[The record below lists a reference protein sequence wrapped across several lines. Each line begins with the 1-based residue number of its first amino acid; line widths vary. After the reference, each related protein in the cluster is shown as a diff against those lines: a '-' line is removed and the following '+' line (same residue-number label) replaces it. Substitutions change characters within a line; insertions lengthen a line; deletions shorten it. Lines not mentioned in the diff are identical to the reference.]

1 MEKVVVKQVRSE
13 IGRSERVRR
22 VLDALGLGRIGR
34 EKTIAHTPAVAGMI
48 RRVGNLL
55 EVRKVK

>member
-1 MEKVVVKQVRSE
+1 MEKVVVKQIRSE
-13 IGRSERVRR
+13 IGRNRRVRA
-22 VLDALGLGRIGR
+22 VLAALGLGRIGR
-34 EKTIAHTPAVAGMI
+34 EKTLSNTPAVAGML